1 MDLFTSMEI
10 SASGLTAQRIRMNV
24 ISENL
29 ANANTTRT
37 PQGTP
42 YRRKEVLFATR
53 PGGTILRAG
62 FMNLPF
68 DLGSGV
74 AVTGIVEDRSP
85 FREVYDPGHPDAN
98 SKGIVLMPN
107 VNVVV
112 EMVNM
117 ISATRAYE
125 LNITALSAAKEMAM
139 KTLEIGA

>member
-10 SASGLTAQRIRMNV
+10 SATGLAAQRIRMNV

-29 ANANTTRT
+29 ANANTTKT

-53 PGGTILRAG
+53 PGGAILRAG

-68 DLGSGV
+68 NLGRGV
-74 AVTGIVEDRSP
+74 VVTGIVEDKSP
-85 FREVYDPGHPDAN
+85 FREVYDPGHPDADGR
-98 SKGIVLMPN
+98 GIVLMPN

-125 LNITALSAAKEMAM
+125 SNIAALSAAKEMAM

>member
-1 MDLFTSMEI
+1 MDLFTSMDI
-10 SASGLTAQRIRMNV
+10 SASGLSAQRIRMNV

-42 YRRKEVLFATR
+42 YRRKEVLFATQ
-53 PGGTILRAG
+53 PGGVVLRAG
-62 FMNLPF
+62 FMRLPV
-68 DLGSGV
+68 DSGRGV
-74 AVTGIVEDRSP
+74 KVTGIVEDRSP

-117 ISATRAYE
+117 ISTTRAYE
-125 LNITALSAAKEMAM
+125 SNITALSAAKEMAM

>member
-1 MDLFTSMEI
+1 
-10 SASGLTAQRIRMNV
+10 
-24 ISENL
+24 
-29 ANANTTRT
+29 
-37 PQGTP
+37 
-42 YRRKEVLFATR
+42 
-53 PGGTILRAG
+53 
-62 FMNLPF
+62 MNLPF
-68 DLGSGV
+68 DLGSGG

-85 FREVYDPGHPDAN
+85 VREVYYQGHPDAN